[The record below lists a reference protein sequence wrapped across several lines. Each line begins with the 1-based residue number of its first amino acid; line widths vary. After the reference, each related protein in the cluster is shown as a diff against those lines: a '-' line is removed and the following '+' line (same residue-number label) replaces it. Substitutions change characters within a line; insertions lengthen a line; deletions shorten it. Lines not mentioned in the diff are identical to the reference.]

1 MMSFDKIE
9 QWITLLKD
17 NKFLYRRIKVSL
29 LLLTGIA
36 MSVLMYL
43 TANLAILLYTN
54 NNDINARSINTAKAD
69 SRQVDTMTKSIERKV
84 RDIIRILGEPDG
96 NEKKLIALLSDKP
109 NNLPGRYSI
118 SFLSD
123 ADSSEASRRMW
134 ISHGLRPS

>member
-1 MMSFDKIE
+1 M
-9 QWITLLKD
+9 
-17 NKFLYRRIKVSL
+17 
-29 LLLTGIA
+29 LTGIA

-96 NEKKLIALLSDKP
+96 NEKKTDCPSVRQAEQSSWSIFNQLFIRRRLIRSLSENED
-109 NNLPGRYSI
+109 L
-118 SFLSD
+118 
-123 ADSSEASRRMW
+123 
-134 ISHGLRPS
+134 HGLRPS